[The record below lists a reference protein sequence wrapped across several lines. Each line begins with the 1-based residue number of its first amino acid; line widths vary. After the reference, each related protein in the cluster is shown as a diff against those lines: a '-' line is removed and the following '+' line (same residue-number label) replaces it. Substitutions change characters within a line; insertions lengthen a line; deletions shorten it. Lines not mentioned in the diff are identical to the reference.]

1 MAWIRRASSSAKVTV
16 PRQSCICILSDEH
29 LMAARY
35 SFSGAHNL
43 WGYLKIP
50 AWCSRLFQNTSGR
63 ATLPVPAPSRRATP
77 SQKDALCY
85 GTPMLREGL
94 GMSTGDTQPT
104 HALQKLLPVSEVR
117 NRVLLASVPFPK
129 TRVTPV
135 SDGGQLRQAW
145 PSVGKV
151 LVSRLDLV
159 MPRLPFQWAFLG
171 SLWFSTI

>member
-1 MAWIRRASSSAKVTV
+1 
-16 PRQSCICILSDEH
+16 
-29 LMAARY
+29 
-35 SFSGAHNL
+35 
-43 WGYLKIP
+43 
-50 AWCSRLFQNTSGR
+50 
-63 ATLPVPAPSRRATP
+63 
-77 SQKDALCY
+77 
-85 GTPMLREGL
+85 MLREGL

-159 MPRLPFQWAFLG
+159 MPRLPFQ
-171 SLWFSTI
+171 

>member
-1 MAWIRRASSSAKVTV
+1 MAWICRASSSAKVTV
-16 PRQSCICILSDEH
+16 PSQSCICILSDEH

-50 AWCSRLFQNTSGR
+50 AWSSRLFKNTSGR
-63 ATLPVPAPSRRATP
+63 ATLPVPAPSWCATP

-85 GTPMLREGL
+85 GTPTQGEGL
-94 GMSTGDTQPT
+94 GMSTGDAQPT
-104 HALQKLLPVSEVR
+104 HALQKLLPASEVG

-129 TRVTPV
+129 PRVTPV

-145 PSVGKV
+145 SSVGKV
-151 LVSRLDLV
+151 VASRLDLV
-159 MPRLPFQWAFLG
+159 MSRLPFQWIFLG
-171 SLWFSTI
+171 YLLFSTI